1 MKHPARPYLRWFVPF
16 TALSL
21 ACSGGGGTTTEADPQ
36 LAGCEVELSEVAV
49 YQSLKISLGKG
60 DTPVSSRSAEL
71 IAGKPA
77 LFRVFVTPT
86 VATPLEAVTVRLTID
101 SSAGHRS
108 YERTAAVSGPSRDD
122 VPGSTFDL
130 AVPAAELQFDAR
142 AAVEIVAPAHCQGL
156 ARTRFPRT
164 GEVALQP
171 RGVGPLRV
179 RLVPLRYDADG
190 SGRLP
195 DTSPAQ
201 LQAFHD
207 ALLAMFPVPAVELSV
222 REPVPTSVRIE
233 QKAGWASLLDVVR
246 QTRAGDRAP
255 EDVYYFGLVAPA
267 DTHAIYCGTGC
278 TTGVSFTPRSPSGN
292 SQVSLGLGF
301 TGPVSVDAV
310 VHELGHAHG
319 RAHAP
324 CGRPDRPDPA
334 FPYPEALIGVWG
346 YDARGTGQLQSPES
360 TRDIM
365 GYCGPRWVS
374 DYTYRGLTDRSAA
387 VNRLDPP
394 RVASSLIDGTAPAT
408 ETIWRTLILG
418 AGGQLTWGRATA
430 DVPPEGTP
438 VTAGLVGPAG
448 EALGELAVQE
458 IAIADSDERLF
469 WIPEDAGG
477 ATSLVLPGASPVP
490 FPPPSPP
497 TP

>member
-1 MKHPARPYLRWFVPF
+1 MKHPLPCYLLWFVPF

-21 ACSGGGGTTTEADPQ
+21 ACSGGGGTATESEPQ
-36 LAGCEVELSEVAV
+36 LAGCEVELAEVAA
-49 YQSLKISLGKG
+49 YQSLKISLGQG

-77 LFRVFVTPT
+77 LFRVFVAPT
-86 VATPLEAVTVRLTID
+86 VATPVEAVTVRLSID
-101 SSAGHRS
+101 SSAGRRS
-108 YERTAAVSGPSRDD
+108 YERTATVSGASRDD

-130 AVPAAELQFDAR
+130 AVPAAELPADAR

-156 ARTRFPRT
+156 ARTRFPRA

-171 RGVGPLRV
+171 RSVGALRV

-222 REPVPTSVRIE
+222 REPVATSLAVAP
-233 QKAGWASLLDVVR
+233 KAGWASLLDVVR
-246 QTRAGDRAP
+246 QARASDRPP

-267 DTHAIYCGTGC
+267 DSHAKYCGTGC
-278 TTGVSFTPRSPSGN
+278 TTGVSFTPRTPTSG
-292 SQVSLGLGF
+292 SQASVGLGF
-301 TGPVSVDAV
+301 AGPVSVDAV
-310 VHELGHAHG
+310 LHELGHAHG

-346 YDARGTGQLQSPES
+346 YDARGTGVLQSPES

-374 DYTYRGLTDRSAA
+374 DYTYRGLTARSAA
-387 VNRLDPP
+387 INRPDAPL
-394 RVASSLIDGTAPAT
+394 VASSLIDGTAPAAGIT
-408 ETIWRTLILG
+408 WRTLILG
-418 AGGQLTWGRATA
+418 AGGQVTWGLATA
-430 DVPPEGTP
+430 EVPPEGTP

-448 EALGELAVQE
+448 EALGQVPIQE

-469 WIPEDAGG
+469 WIPEDAAR
-477 ATSLVLPGASPVP
+477 ATALVLPGASPVP
-490 FPPPSPP
+490 FPPPP
-497 TP
+497 